1 MTLIEKI
8 INFMKA
14 IKNAYRSEENQVS
27 LQKMSEKEKLI
38 EILNNTKIQCYTFG
52 DLFYEYLIEE
62 IADQLLENGI
72 IVPPVKIGQ
81 TVYYIF
87 DGFIEPCTV
96 EVIFLSDYEDK
107 DGNCTYKADI
117 HFDRADC
124 PYTEAEIYFTDIGK
138 TIFLTKQEAE
148 KALKG
153 GAEE

>member
-107 DGNCTYKADI
+107 DGNCTYMADI

-124 PYTEAEIYFTDIGK
+124 PYTVAEIYFTDIGK
-138 TIFLTKQEAE
+138 TVFLTKEEAE

-153 GAEE
+153 GIAK